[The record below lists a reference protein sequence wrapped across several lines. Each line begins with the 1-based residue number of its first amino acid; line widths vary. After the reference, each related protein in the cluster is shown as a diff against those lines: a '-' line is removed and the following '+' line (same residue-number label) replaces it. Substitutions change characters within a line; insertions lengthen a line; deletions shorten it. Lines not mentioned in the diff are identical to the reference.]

1 MPGPVFFFFALVAL
15 ATLATAAYFAFK
27 PSERMLGVIRP
38 LCAATTYSALA
49 AFFAG
54 VTNGL
59 YGISRLLDGSGG
71 QAASERIWPMVI
83 GGFAESPIPLVAG
96 FAAVSVAWLL
106 VAVGLRRRAE

>member
-15 ATLATAAYFAFK
+15 ATLATAAYFAFR
-27 PSERMLGVIRP
+27 PSERTLGIVRP

-59 YGISRLLDGSGG
+59 YGVGRLMNGSPG
-71 QAASERIWPMVI
+71 QDAERLWPTIV
-83 GGFAESPIPLVAG
+83 GAFAESPIPLVAG
-96 FAAVSVAWLL
+96 FAIVSIAWLL
-106 VAVGLRRRAE
+106 VAVGLRRHPG

>member
-15 ATLATAAYFAFK
+15 ATLATASYFAFR
-27 PSERMLGVIRP
+27 PGERTLGILRP
-38 LCAATTYSALA
+38 LCAATTFSALA

-59 YGISRLLDGSGG
+59 AGLSHALSRGASPG
-71 QAASERIWPMVI
+71 AAAII

-96 FAAVSVAWLL
+96 FAVVAVAWLL
-106 VAVGLRRRAE
+106 VAVGLRRQEG

>member
-15 ATLATAAYFAFK
+15 VTLATAAYFAFR
-27 PSERMLGVIRP
+27 PSERTLGIVRP

-59 YGISRLLDGSGG
+59 YALDQMVFVTGTP
-71 QAASERIWPMVI
+71 AVRILAP
-83 GGFAESPIPLVAG
+83 FKESPIPLVAG
-96 FAAVSVAWLL
+96 LAAVSVAWLL
-106 VAVGLRRRAE
+106 VAVGLRRRVE

>member
-1 MPGPVFFFFALVAL
+1 MPGPVFLFFALVAL
-15 ATLATAAYFAFK
+15 SALATAAYFAFS
-27 PSERMLGVIRP
+27 PSERTLGIVRP

-59 YGISRLLDGSGG
+59 YGLSRLLDGPTD
-71 QAASERIWPMVI
+71 APARMWPMVV
-83 GGFAESPIPLVAG
+83 GGFAESPIPLIAG

-106 VAVGLRRRAE
+106 VAVGLRRQVG

>member
-1 MPGPVFFFFALVAL
+1 VPGPVFFFFALVAL
-15 ATLATAAYFAFK
+15 TTLATAAYFAFR
-27 PSERMLGVIRP
+27 PAERTLGIVRP

-59 YGISRLLDGSGG
+59 YFVRLMDGSSGPAGG
-71 QAASERIWPMVI
+71 RLWPMIVRA
-83 GGFAESPIPLVAG
+83 FAESPIPLVAG

-106 VAVGLRRRAE
+106 VAVGLRRHTG

>member
-1 MPGPVFFFFALVAL
+1 MPGPVFIFFALVAL
-15 ATLATAAYFAFK
+15 ATLATAAYFAFR
-27 PSERMLGVIRP
+27 PSERALGIVRP

-59 YGISRLLDGSGG
+59 YGVARLLEGSPTP
-71 QAASERIWPMVI
+71 ERLWPTVI

-96 FAAVSVAWLL
+96 FAAVAVAWLF
-106 VAVGLRRRAE
+106 VAVGLRRQVG

>member
-15 ATLATAAYFAFK
+15 TTLATAAYFAFR
-27 PSERMLGVIRP
+27 PAERTLGIVRP

-59 YGISRLLDGSGG
+59 YGVSRLMDSSSGP
-71 QAASERIWPMVI
+71 AAGRLWPVI
-83 GGFAESPIPLVAG
+83 LGAFAESPIPLVAG

-106 VAVGLRRRAE
+106 VAVGLRRHTG